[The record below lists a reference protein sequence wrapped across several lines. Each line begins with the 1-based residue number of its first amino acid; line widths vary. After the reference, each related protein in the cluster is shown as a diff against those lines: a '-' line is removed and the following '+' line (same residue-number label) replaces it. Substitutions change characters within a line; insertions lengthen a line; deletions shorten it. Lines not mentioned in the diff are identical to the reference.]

1 MGTFPTLQ
9 YATKTTTARDGKV
22 KHAAISASTRKISSS
37 SRRLRFLLG
46 LIAAFN
52 LGGLPFV
59 VVVEAQGGE
68 ATVEPI
74 PAPTKLAV
82 PAPTKLPTLQ
92 PTSLPSINPVNSRI
106 YYLYYLI

>member
-59 VVVEAQGGE
+59 VVVEAQGE
-68 ATVEPI
+68 ATPL
-74 PAPTKLAV
+74 PTGSPTALPV

-92 PTSLPSINPVNSRI
+92 PTSLPSINPVNNRI